1 VGKSRE
7 GGYSA
12 VVAILAI
19 LATLVSGLYGTVT
32 RGPTKPV
39 CMVNQPCSAPYAH
52 ATLVFSRSG
61 MTARRVTTDAKGA
74 YRIALPPG
82 RWSLRVQG
90 ARFGWTPASAL
101 VPRTRYARVGV
112 YVETGIR

>member
-1 VGKSRE
+1 
-7 GGYSA
+7 
-12 VVAILAI
+12 
-19 LATLVSGLYGTVT
+19 
-32 RGPTKPV
+32 
-39 CMVNQPCSAPYAH
+39 
-52 ATLVFSRSG
+52 
-61 MTARRVTTDAKGA
+61 VTTDAKGT

-112 YVETGIR
+112 YVDTGIR